1 MADILADY
9 REWRGVVS
17 TWTDK
22 CDICGAENAV
32 PSYGDWDCEQCGQR
46 YSYDECHRISL
57 TAVQWALLR
66 NPPRWI
72 PVSERLPPEETRVL
86 AYDGTSVFES
96 EYMHGRWEW
105 LADVTH
111 WLPLPNPPEVT

>member
-1 MADILADY
+1 MRI
-9 REWRGVVS
+9 
-17 TWTDK
+17 TDDNGYNAAGKRRKAYCVAHSEFGK
-22 CDICGAENAV
+22 CE
-32 PSYGDWDCEQCGQR
+32 
-46 YSYDECHRISL
+46 
-57 TAVQWALLR
+57 
-66 NPPRWI
+66 WI

-111 WLPLPNPPEVT
+111 WLPMPNPPEVT

>member
-1 MADILADY
+1 LQTANATFLHRRFFWY
-9 REWRGVVS
+9 R
-17 TWTDK
+17 K
-22 CDICGAENAV
+22 CIKNDTFCV
-32 PSYGDWDCEQCGQR
+32 FFCVTQR
-46 YSYDECHRISL
+46 DDAMSE
-57 TAVQWALLR
+57 
-66 NPPRWI
+66 WI

-111 WLPLPNPPEVT
+111 WLPMPNPPKVK

>member
-1 MADILADY
+1 MS
-9 REWRGVVS
+9 E
-17 TWTDK
+17 
-22 CDICGAENAV
+22 
-32 PSYGDWDCEQCGQR
+32 
-46 YSYDECHRISL
+46 
-57 TAVQWALLR
+57 
-66 NPPRWI
+66 WI

-111 WLPLPNPPEVT
+111 WLPMPNPPKQQTLTDAERQAIEATIFDLEGAANYNEQRSWPMLLKQLREQAATLRGLLARTQ

>member
-1 MADILADY
+1 MASFFAKKHDKNDMFGV
-9 REWRGVVS
+9 WFCVTQRG
-17 TWTDK
+17 
-22 CDICGAENAV
+22 
-32 PSYGDWDCEQCGQR
+32 
-46 YSYDECHRISL
+46 DEMSE
-57 TAVQWALLR
+57 
-66 NPPRWI
+66 WI

-111 WLPLPNPPEVT
+111 WLPMPNPPKVK